1 MIEYYENTESRN
13 YTHRKCKEIKK
24 RSYGAYIKLEI
35 VYIIGN
41 VK

>member
-1 MIEYYENTESRN
+1 MSIQRAGTTHTENAKRLE
-13 YTHRKCKEIKK
+13 K